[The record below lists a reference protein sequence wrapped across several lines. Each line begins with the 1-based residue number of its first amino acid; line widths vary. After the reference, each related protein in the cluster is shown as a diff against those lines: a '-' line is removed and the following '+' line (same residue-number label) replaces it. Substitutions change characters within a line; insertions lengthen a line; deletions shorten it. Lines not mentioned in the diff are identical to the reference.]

1 VKGMSKIVHISWI
14 NPSQNVD
21 RYPKVLDGMKID
33 HRIQRPAAEL
43 FFVATQAEAEELK
56 ARMEQHIPRKSYTAL
71 DEENKPLGHVVS
83 EPEIS
88 ILDIP

>member
-1 VKGMSKIVHISWI
+1 MSKIVHISWI

-21 RYPKVLDGMKID
+21 LYPNVLDGLIIEQ
-33 HRIQRPAAEL
+33 RIKRPASEF

-56 ARMEQHIPRKSYTAL
+56 ARIEQHIPRKSYSAF

>member
-1 VKGMSKIVHISWI
+1 MSKIVHICWI

-21 RYPKVLDGMKID
+21 LYPKVLDGLKVEQ
-33 HRIQRPAAEL
+33 RIKRPADEF
-43 FFVATQAEAEELK
+43 FFVATQAEAEELR
-56 ARMEQHIPRKSYTAL
+56 ARMENHIPRKSYTAL

>member
-1 VKGMSKIVHISWI
+1 MSKIVHISWI

-21 RYPKVLDGMKID
+21 LYPAVLDGVKIE
-33 HRIQRPAAEL
+33 HRIRRPVTEF

-56 ARMEQHIPRKSYTAL
+56 TRMEQHIPRKSYSAR
-71 DEENKPLGHVVS
+71 DEEDKPLGHVVS

>member
-1 VKGMSKIVHISWI
+1 MSKIVHISWI

-21 RYPKVLDGMKID
+21 LYPAILDGMKIE
-33 HRIQRPAAEL
+33 HKIRRPTAEL

-56 ARMEQHIPRKSYTAL
+56 TRMEQYIPKKSYSAH
-71 DEENKPLGHVVS
+71 DEEGKPLSHVVS
-83 EPEIS
+83 EPEVS

>member
-1 VKGMSKIVHISWI
+1 MSKIVHISWI

-21 RYPKVLDGMKID
+21 RYPEVLDGMKIEQ
-33 HRIQRPAAEL
+33 RIKRPAGEF
-43 FFVATQAEAEELK
+43 FFVATQAEAEELRT
-56 ARMEQHIPRKSYTAL
+56 RMEQNIPRKSYSAL